1 MAAAAT
7 ELICPSGAL
16 EERGVGVRF
25 VIEHASGEKTKGF
38 AVRFQGQ
45 VYAFRNAC
53 RHVPVE
59 LDLVDGHF
67 FDPSREFLV
76 CSMHG
81 ALYAP
86 DTGLCV
92 AGPCKGASLHALA
105 VEERDGQV
113 YVTG

>member
-7 ELICPSGAL
+7 ELICDSGAL
-16 EERGVGVRF
+16 EDGGVGVRF
-25 VIEHASGEKTKGF
+25 VIDHASGEKTKGF
-38 AVRFQGQ
+38 AIRYQGRVHAFQ
-45 VYAFRNAC
+45 NAC

-59 LDLVDGHF
+59 LDLIDGHF
-67 FDPSREFLV
+67 FDANREFLV

-92 AGPCKGASLHALA
+92 AGPCKGASLVHLA
-105 VEERDGQV
+105 AEERDGQV
-113 YVTG
+113 YVTA